1 MGRRDTLAE
10 VREDRSGFL
19 NLILGFFDEPVGGG
33 RVKNLFSEVRRD
45 MALILHHDH
54 AVAFSEYLVIGGVA
68 LLVIAGLGFV
78 NGLSHGDASAIPSV
92 FLASPH
98 FPDHP
103 YPLFFVRPRSMPS
116 YGRLALPP
124 PPPRA
129 GPSSGAEDEGHRS
142 RPGPTWFL
150 PFRRRP
156 GILPPP
162 ASVLNNLRHWP
173 WRPRRI
179 LDPGGDAVLRWNR
192 IFLVSCLVAL
202 FVDPLY
208 FYLLYIGGP
217 ACVRIDVNIGIIV
230 TFFRTVADLFYLG
243 HMLLKF
249 WIAFVA
255 PAPGS
260 SAGASLSRTRIR
272 LLCGT

>member
-1 MGRRDTLAE
+1 MDSLMVTPPQFPPSFSPPRTSLTIRTLSSSS
-10 VREDRSGFL
+10 VLDPS
-19 NLILGFFDEPVGGG
+19 PP
-33 RVKNLFSEVRRD
+33 
-45 MALILHHDH
+45 MA
-54 AVAFSEYLVIGGVA
+54 
-68 LLVIAGLGFV
+68 
-78 NGLSHGDASAIPSV
+78 
-92 FLASPH
+92 
-98 FPDHP
+98 
-103 YPLFFVRPRSMPS
+103 
-116 YGRLALPP
+116 ALPSLRRR
-124 PPPRA
+124 RA
-129 GPSSGAEDEGHRS
+129 QARAPARKMRAIG
-142 RPGPTWFL
+142 PGPPWFL

-156 GILPPP
+156 GIPPPP
-162 ASVLNNLRHWP
+162 ASVLNNLRHRP